1 MGSNTAPDTRLI
13 GIDRLKD
20 EISEKLPISEIAERL
35 CGLELHQSGSQF
47 KANCPFHEE
56 DTPSF
61 FLDDAKGLYHCFGCD
76 AGGDWIDLVRHT
88 RHVEFYESLYVLATE
103 AEIGIEKYERP
114 LTAEEKRRE
123 QLRNQVEQWI
133 ATLPADTSRVDVAPS
148 LGMCPRVVSH
158 RPEFLGKMPSY
169 LFRGVLFPMRAPSGK
184 LVGWKCR
191 GKEKQMFATSS
202 TDFLLNE
209 RTLYGI
215 DVARQHIRE
224 RGEVIIVEGEYDCL
238 QMHNHGFH
246 NTVAIGGT
254 AFNDEQMKV
263 LQELRIPK
271 VIFALDGD
279 EGGYK
284 ANRRI
289 SERWWAGDPRVFIA
303 SLPEDQD
310 PEDIIKAAE
319 FSAKGAFLELAGI
332 LDNAKWALEYALFDE
347 WVERGDGISEKIEYL
362 EWIQGQF
369 GGSLTAV
376 QEMVVSQHVAGWLG
390 LPEAQ
395 VLDFGRANKSKLQA
409 TDSEQIVMGR
419 CLRNREYYRTVRKK
433 LDVSDFYMVRH
444 QRLWK
449 VLEEML
455 VEDMDF
461 EVVAIKQRAASM
473 GVDQEYVDQLL
484 QTSEGNIGYHEE
496 KVHDLSLRRSAKE
509 QADRFR
515 DRISDTSLNAKDT
528 IGHLTLGVTRKTL
541 SSQRIRPIQEQVDAA
556 VETLHERMK
565 NPDVVHGFDMGSQFP
580 LLTKRLQGLQKKR
593 LVLVAATSGVG
604 KTTISLQWAINLSV
618 YQSVPTDFISLEMD
632 EQEMIFK
639 AASHLT
645 GINAEKITGG
655 ALEEWEAVLVEQAMA
670 RIRKS
675 PLRIYAPDDITPS
688 EFVLYARESV
698 MEHRTEV
705 FMLDYAQLVSPDPSS
720 THLKTHEQLKEFGRT
735 AKMQVARAMDT
746 TVVCPAQLTRA
757 SAEKER
763 PTKEDMG
770 DCYDLSRT
778 ADVVIILK
786 NYEGSNTID
795 CWLDKSRQTSG
806 GHLIPMEFEGEY
818 QTFYEHGAESAP
830 DYRLMAATN

>member
-1 MGSNTAPDTRLI
+1 MTTTAPDTRLI
-13 GIDRLKD
+13 GIDRLKE
-20 EISEKLPISEIAERL
+20 EIAEKLPISEIAERL
-35 CGLELHQSGSQF
+35 CGLELYQSGSQY
-47 KANCPFHEE
+47 KANCPFHQE

-61 FLDDAKGLYHCFGCD
+61 FVDDAKGLYHCFGCD

-88 RHVEFYESLYVLATE
+88 RHVEFYESLYVLAAE
-103 AEIGIEKYERP
+103 AGIEIEKYERP
-114 LTAEEKRRE
+114 LTADEKRRE
-123 QLRNQVEQWI
+123 QLRGQTEQWI
-133 ATLPADTSRVDVAPS
+133 ESLSFDTSRVSEAPHT
-148 LGMCPRVVSH
+148 MTPRVVNGQ
-158 RPEFLGKMPSY
+158 PDFLKEMPSY
-169 LFRGVLFPMRAPSGK
+169 LFRGTLFPMRSPSGK

-191 GKEKQMFATSS
+191 GAEKQMFATSS

-209 RTLYGI
+209 RTLFGI
-215 DVARQHIRE
+215 DIARPYVRE
-224 RGEVIIVEGEYDCL
+224 RGEIILVEGEYDAI
-238 QMHNHGFH
+238 QMHNHGFP
-246 NTVAIGGT
+246 NTVAVGGT
-254 AFNDEQMKV
+254 AFNDEQMKM

-271 VIFALDGD
+271 AIIAFDGD
-279 EGGYK
+279 TGGHK
-284 ANRRI
+284 ANRKI
-289 SERWWAGDPRVFIA
+289 SERWWTGDVRVFIA
-303 SLPEDQD
+303 SLPEEKD
-310 PEDIIKAAE
+310 PEDVVTADDGFIAM
-319 FSAKGAFLELAGI
+319 AGI
-332 LDNAKWALEYALFDE
+332 LDGSRWALEYALFDE
-347 WVERGDGISEKIEYL
+347 WTQRGDGISAKLEYL

-369 GGSLTAV
+369 GGSLSQV

-433 LDVSDFYMVRH
+433 LDISDFYMVRH

-461 EVVAIKQRAASM
+461 EVVTIKQRATSM
-473 GVDQEYVDQLL
+473 GVDEDYVDQLL
-484 QTSEGNIGYHEE
+484 QTSEGNIGYHED
-496 KVHDLSLRRSAKE
+496 KVYDLSLRRSAKE
-509 QADRFR
+509 QADQFR
-515 DRISDTSLNAKDT
+515 ERIADTSLDAKDT

-541 SSQRIRPIQEQVDAA
+541 STSRIRPIQEQVDSAM
-556 VETLHERMK
+556 ETLHERMK
-565 NPDVVHGFDMGSQFP
+565 NPDVVHGFDLGTQFP
-580 LLTKRLQGLQKKR
+580 LLTRRLQGLQKKR

-604 KTTISLQWAINLSV
+604 KTTISLQWAVNLSV
-618 YQSVPTDFISLEMD
+618 YQSVPVDFISLEMD

-645 GINAEKITGG
+645 GIDAEKITGG
-655 ALEEWEAVLVEQAMA
+655 ALEDWEAVLVEQAMA

-675 PLRIYAPDDITPS
+675 PLRIHAPDDITPS

-705 FMLDYAQLVSPDPSS
+705 FMLDYAQLVSPDPASVNR
-720 THLKTHEQLKEFGRT
+720 KTHEQLKEFGRI
-735 AKMQVARAMDT
+735 AKMQVARAMNT
-746 TVVCPAQLTRA
+746 CVVCPAQLTRA

-778 ADVVIILK
+778 ADVVLILK

-795 CWLDKSRQTSG
+795 FWVEKNRQGSG
-806 GHLIPMEFEGEY
+806 GHLIPMEFEGEF
-818 QTFYEHGAESAP
+818 QTFYEHGADSAP
-830 DYRLMAATN
+830 DYRLLPAST